1 MYAEKKDLK
10 RRMDF
15 KNSASCDLIS
25 RNFEEEQAVRH
36 SGRDFR
42 EPSSTAS
49 VGIRFPTRQL
59 YLKDTWTGQN
69 MFSLD
74 TSFARYRSGPSLLRL
89 AGSDLHCR
97 KAAFSRDNSPFKKR
111 FSTEKYG

>member
-49 VGIRFPTRQL
+49 VGT
-59 YLKDTWTGQN
+59 
-69 MFSLD
+69 
-74 TSFARYRSGPSLLRL
+74 
-89 AGSDLHCR
+89 
-97 KAAFSRDNSPFKKR
+97 R
-111 FSTEKYG
+111 FSNPPAVSQGYMDGAEYVFIGYIFCPVSVGAIAFTPGRIGSSLPKSGVQS